1 MTDTDHP
8 TASSRPHV
16 IDMFHAALTTL
27 PHGGAG
33 SSEPQADADLAI
45 DPKLGSRIGNLLSR
59 LYHDGEELAVTKKQT
74 NGGRR
79 TYQIRTYR
87 IRRQH
92 HGYRGE
98 EDPHR
103 PAAFMASVLCVAA
116 VRPEAPQAALG

>member
-8 TASSRPHV
+8 TTSSRPHV

-45 DPKLGSRIGNLLSR
+45 DPKLGSRIASLLGR
-59 LYHDGEELAVTKKQT
+59 LYHGGEELAVTKKQP

-87 IRRQH
+87 IRRLH
-92 HGYRGE
+92 HGYRGDE
-98 EDPHR
+98 GPHR
-103 PAAFMASVLCVAA
+103 PAAFMASVLRVAP
-116 VRPEAPQAALG
+116 VRPKAPQAAFG

>member
-1 MTDTDHP
+1 MTDADHP

-45 DPKLGSRIGNLLSR
+45 DPKLGSRIGKLLSH
-59 LYHDGEELAVTKKQT
+59 LYHGGEELAFTKKQV
-74 NGGRR
+74 NGGKR

-87 IRRQH
+87 IRRLH

-103 PAAFMASVLCVAA
+103 PAAFMASGLHVAP
-116 VRPEAPQAALG
+116 VRPKAPQAAIG